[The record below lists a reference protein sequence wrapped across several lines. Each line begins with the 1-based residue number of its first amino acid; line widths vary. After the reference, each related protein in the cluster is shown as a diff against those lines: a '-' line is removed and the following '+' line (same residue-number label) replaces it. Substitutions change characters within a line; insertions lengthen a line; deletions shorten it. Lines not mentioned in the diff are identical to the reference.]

1 VQAVT
6 VGDLV
11 VRPVFDAE
19 RLRRIEHQVSFI
31 DDDGT
36 ALAPGAHTWAHTE
49 ADQHGRQQQHRT
61 ADRGGRRAALPG
73 TGRTAPAG
81 NGNSA
86 LGAVRVTRGREGEDR

>member
-36 ALAPGAHTWAHTE
+36 AIAPGAHTGAH
-49 ADQHGRQQQHRT
+49 QLGRQQQHRT

-86 LGAVRVTRGREGEDR
+86 LSG

>member
-11 VRPVFDAE
+11 VRPVFDVD
-19 RLRRIEHQVSFI
+19 RLRRIEHQVSLI

-36 ALAPGAHTWAHTE
+36 AIATGAHTGAH
-49 ADQHGRQQQHRT
+49 QHGRQQRHRT